1 MANENNNTL
10 TVTIELSE
18 YMALIQCVTDFE
30 LLRKTLYKN
39 AYLSYNQCYL
49 RLNEELISEILSL
62 IDTDRFNHK
71 IDELKAAE
79 TEA

>member
-1 MANENNNTL
+1 MTNENMNTS
-10 TVTIELSE
+10 TVTIDLSE

>member
-1 MANENNNTL
+1 MANENMNTP
-10 TVTIELSE
+10 TVTIDLSE

-30 LLRKTLYKN
+30 LLRKALYKN
-39 AYLSYNQCYL
+39 AYLSYNKCYL
-49 RLNEELISEILSL
+49 RLDEELISEILGL

-79 TEA
+79 QEE